1 MEIKAELI
9 LPYTEKERLNFISSQ
24 NHRLGYEIRQVE
36 GTWEEEIQVPCMKTV
51 TKVIQEQIFDDEGNP
66 VLDEEGNPTYKD
78 VEVTREVQETET
90 IVEIVKQPKYD
101 ENGNPVLDENGEQV
115 FEDVEVEKEI
125 PKYRTEIVTH
135 TGYNLQAW
143 GYTEEELAQQKK
155 ECLAML
161 NMTGA
166 DVERAIYKVK
176 GIDFDDILAMVKDNP
191 AIDEKALKI
200 EFKANNFFRG
210 NPYIEQVGALL
221 GFTSEMLDKFF
232 DTKDYHYLTT
242 CKLTIK
248 ATPIEAPV
256 TGDGSYPYGTL
267 VTYKVELE
275 GYKPYIG
282 SVELLEDTEL
292 DIKLEKIEEVLDE
305 DTTNTTTDV
314 SNEVGE

>member
-1 MEIKAELI
+1 MEIKAELKQ
-9 LPYTEKERLNFISSQ
+9 PYTEDERIEFIIKQ
-24 NHRLGYEIRQVE
+24 NHKLGYEIREVE
-36 GTWEEEIQVPCMKTV
+36 ATWQEEIQVPCLNTV
-51 TKVIQEQIFDDEGNP
+51 TEIIQEPVLVDGKPFLDDDGNP
-66 VLDEEGNPTYKD
+66 IYKS

-101 ENGNPVLDENGEQV
+101 EDGNPVLDENGEQIL
-115 FEDVEVEKEI
+115 EDVEVEKEI

-143 GYTEEELAQQKK
+143 GYTEEERAQQ
-155 ECLAML
+155 EQEHIAML

-221 GFTSEMLDKFF
+221 GFTSKMLDKFF
-232 DTKDYHYLTT
+232 ETKDYHYLTT
-242 CKLTIK
+242 CKLTINPTPAE
-248 ATPIEAPV
+248 ATVVIDSEVVNEV
-256 TGDGSYPYGTL
+256 TVPYGSVVDYVVSCDGYESKANVFEIT
-267 VTYKVELE
+267 KDEFLE
-275 GYKPYIG
+275 I
-282 SVELLEDTEL
+282 
-292 DIKLEKIEEVLDE
+292 VLDE
-305 DTTNTTTDV
+305 NTTDTTTDV
-314 SNEVGE
+314 PNEVGE